1 MSVEF
6 VGEAK
11 RRYEVLL
18 LAKKNVVAVGI
29 DYQEVGGTQD
39 RRISHCCFCCSEGS
53 LGGTLGG
60 GYPTQGGRRG
70 EDGCSGERDDPSFA
84 GPHR

>member
-11 RRYEVLL
+11 RRYEAPF

-29 DYQEVGGTQD
+29 GYKEVGGARPTGFALLFLLL
-39 RRISHCCFCCSEGS
+39 RRF
-53 LGGTLGG
+53 LG
-60 GYPTQGGRRG
+60 RN
-70 EDGCSGERDDPSFA
+70 S
-84 GPHR
+84 